1 MRRPG
6 TPSWLFARTAHDH
19 LLPDLRPSPAMTGR
33 CYYEVLAVQQDASA
47 AEIKKSYHTQA
58 LKYHPDKNAGDDRA
72 TEMFRQ
78 ARHPGLARHV
88 RCGLHVS
95 TT

>member
-1 MRRPG
+1 MALCWQAL
-6 TPSWLFARTAHDH
+6 PSGYTVVARTA
-19 LLPDLRPSPAMTGR
+19 SPAMTSR

-47 AEIKKSYHTQA
+47 AEIKKSYHAQA
-58 LKYHPDKNAGDDRA
+58 LKYHPDKNAGDDRS

-78 ARHPGLARHV
+78 ARHPGLARHM

>member
-1 MRRPG
+1 MLLPSVALCWQALLPPSGLTRRP
-6 TPSWLFARTAHDH
+6 S
-19 LLPDLRPSPAMTGR
+19 AMTSR

-47 AEIKKSYHTQA
+47 AEIKKSYHAQA

-78 ARHPGLARHV
+78 ARHPGLARHI

>member
-1 MRRPG
+1 MLAG
-6 TPSWLFARTAHDH
+6 ARAVRLHAGRKTIHCA
-19 LLPDLRPSPAMTGR
+19 DLRPSPAMTSR

-47 AEIKKSYHTQA
+47 AEIKKSYHAQA

-78 ARHPGLARHV
+78 ARHPGLARHM

>member
-1 MRRPG
+1 MCSS
-6 TPSWLFARTAHDH
+6 PSLALCWQAGAAAVRLSS
-19 LLPDLRPSPAMTGR
+19 PPSPAMTSR

-47 AEIKKSYHTQA
+47 AEIKKSYHAQA

-78 ARHPGLARHV
+78 ARHPGFARHM